1 MADPAGGPIGGPTSA
16 PVLVRD
22 DGVLLSGVDEEA
34 AWGGAGQDELRWSF
48 GVGLAEAELPLADLG
63 SVGLVA
69 DALPAGPGLAA
80 WADQCP
86 PERLPDADL
95 PAVAAALRRVT
106 SWAQA
111 TELAVV
117 AQIAARSAARD
128 PETGL
133 AEDGRPDAVTRD
145 AAAQIGLAL
154 TLSPGAASW
163 WAELAVTLGWRLR
176 ATGAALAAGQ
186 IDLTRAR
193 IIAELTAVLD
203 DEAAR
208 AVEDQILSGAG
219 GQTYGQLRAAVNRAV
234 ILADPAGAEER
245 RRAAERRARVGLYPG
260 DHHTATLTGMNLPAV
275 HAAAAMARLTAM
287 ARAMQAAGAG
297 GGLDLLRAHAYLGLL
312 LNTLPP
318 IPPRP
323 DAPPDSPPDGPDDP
337 GPGGDGGPGGDQ
349 PRSGGSPGGPARG
362 QSGRSGSRGAGGPGS
377 PPRSGGSRPGGGRG
391 SRGDSGGP
399 PCRDR
404 APSGGPGPADSEPGE
419 AGTAGHA
426 SDSGHDPPADQCGHP
441 PGVGRSGRHP
451 GGPSP
456 GPPGPP
462 PPERAPPGPHPSE
475 HAPPGPDAR
484 SDPLPPEGWPAD
496 SDAPPD
502 DGIRPPSIDV
512 PDGYV
517 DEGGYPDYDLYDEPA
532 DPNPIPVWPGVPA
545 TITAAFG
552 WPGQPNGLAP
562 EPASG
567 AAGSVRGRLELTLG
581 WSALALGSASPGT
594 LTRIG
599 PVTAEQARL
608 LAAVAATS
616 PATRWRVI
624 LTDSH
629 GHALAVTA
637 IPRHATRPRQ
647 DRGRGLVGRVTVTM
661 PITALDGPL
670 PADGHP
676 LLAAIADTA
685 ARLLLRLRQE
695 AEASQ
700 EAGPDDCTHQGA
712 TSGYR
717 PTTAIR
723 EYVRARD
730 QTCRY
735 PCCRQPAWHGDLD
748 HTRPWH
754 QGGRTCPCNLGALCR
769 AHHILKQLQGWT
781 LTQPR
786 PGVFQWTTPAGRSY
800 TTEPDVHP
808 A

>member
-1 MADPAGGPIGGPTSA
+1 
-16 PVLVRD
+16 VLVRD
-22 DGVLLSGVDEEA
+22 DGVLVSGVDDEA
-34 AWGGAGQDELRWSF
+34 AWGEAGPDELRWSF
-48 GVGLAEAELPLADLG
+48 GVDLAEVELPLADLG
-63 SVGLVA
+63 SAGLVA

-80 WADQCP
+80 WAGQCA
-86 PERLPDADL
+86 PEQLSDADL

-111 TELAVV
+111 AELAVV
-117 AQIAARSAARD
+117 AQIAARSASRD
-128 PETGL
+128 PGTGL
-133 AEDGRPDAVTRD
+133 GEDGRPSAVTRD
-145 AAAQIGLAL
+145 AAAQTGLAL
-154 TLSPGAASW
+154 TLSPGAAAW
-163 WAELAVTLGWRLR
+163 WADLAVTLGWRLR
-176 ATGAALAAGQ
+176 ATAAALAAGQ

-193 IIAELTAVLD
+193 IIADLTAVLD

-208 AVEDQILSGAG
+208 AVEEQILSGAG

-275 HAAAAMARLTAM
+275 QAAAAMARLTAM
-287 ARAMQAAGAG
+287 ARAMQASGAG

-323 DAPPDSPPDGPDDP
+323 DAPPDSPPSDPDDP
-337 GPGGDGGPGGDQ
+337 GPGPGGDQ
-349 PRSGGSPGGPARG
+349 GSPGGPARG
-362 QSGRSGSRGAGGPGS
+362 RSGSRGTGGPGM
-377 PPRSGGSRPGGGRG
+377 PPRSGGSRPQGGRG
-391 SRGDSGGP
+391 RGGDGN
-399 PCRDR
+399 
-404 APSGGPGPADSEPGE
+404 GGPGPPD
-419 AGTAGHA
+419 
-426 SDSGHDPPADQCGHP
+426 
-441 PGVGRSGRHP
+441 
-451 GGPSP
+451 
-456 GPPGPP
+456 
-462 PPERAPPGPHPSE
+462 RAPPGPE
-475 HAPPGPDAR
+475 AR
-484 SDPLPPEGWPAD
+484 SDPLPPGGWPAD

-502 DGIRPPSIDV
+502 DGIRPPSVDV
-512 PDGYV
+512 PDGYA

-532 DPNPIPVWPGVPA
+532 DPNPIPAWPGVPP
-545 TITAAFG
+545 TITAALG
-552 WPGQPNGLAP
+552 WPGQPNGLAT
-562 EPASG
+562 EPVSG
-567 AAGSVRGRLELTLG
+567 AAESARGRLELTLA

-608 LAAVAATS
+608 LAAIGATS

-629 GHALAVTA
+629 GHALGVTA
-637 IPRHATRPRQ
+637 IPRHATRPSQ

-670 PADGHP
+670 PPGGRP
-676 LLAAIADTA
+676 LLAAIADAA

-700 EAGPDDCTHQGA
+700 VDPVQDGCDHHGA

-723 EYVRARD
+723 EYVNARD

-754 QGGRTCPCNLGALCR
+754 RGGRTCPCNLGALCR

-786 PGVFQWTTPAGRSY
+786 PGVFQWTTPAGRTY

>member
-1 MADPAGGPIGGPTSA
+1 
-16 PVLVRD
+16 VLVRD
-22 DGVLLSGVDEEA
+22 DGVLLSGVDDEA
-34 AWGGAGQDELRWSF
+34 AWGGTGRDELRWSF
-48 GVGLAEAELPLADLG
+48 GVELAEVELPLADLG
-63 SVGLVA
+63 TVGLVA

-80 WADQCP
+80 WAGQCP
-86 PERLPDADL
+86 PEQLPDADL

-117 AQIAARSAARD
+117 AQISARSAARD
-128 PETGL
+128 PDTGL
-133 AEDGRPDAVTRD
+133 GEDGRPHAITRD
-145 AAAQIGLAL
+145 AAAQTGLAL
-154 TLSPGAASW
+154 TLSPGAAAW
-163 WAELAVTLGWRLR
+163 WTDLAVTLGWRLR
-176 ATGAALAAGQ
+176 ATAAALATGQ
-186 IDLTRAR
+186 IDLTKAR
-193 IIAELTAVLD
+193 IIAEITAVLD

-208 AVEDQILSGAG
+208 AVEDRILSGAG

-234 ILADPAGAEER
+234 ILADPQGAEER

-318 IPPRP
+318 IPPRA

-337 GPGGDGGPGGDQ
+337 GPGG
-349 PRSGGSPGGPARG
+349 GSR
-362 QSGRSGSRGAGGPGS
+362 SRGAGDPGI
-377 PPRSGGSRPGGGRG
+377 PPRSGGSRPRGGRAGRGDAGGRPSPDPAPSDAPRPADPGPDDLGAG
-391 SRGDSGGP
+391 SRPNS
-399 PCRDR
+399 
-404 APSGGPGPADSEPGE
+404 
-419 AGTAGHA
+419 AGQ
-426 SDSGHDPPADQCGHP
+426 DPPAGQPGPTGHS
-441 PGVGRSGRHP
+441 PGPGRSGRHP

-456 GPPGPP
+456 GPPDRAPPDRAPPDPGPP
-462 PPERAPPGPHPSE
+462 DRAPPGPGDP
-475 HAPPGPDAR
+475 PDRPGPGRRDTAEAR
-484 SDPLPPEGWPAD
+484 SDPLPPGGWPAD

-502 DGIRPPSIDV
+502 DGVRPPGVDV
-512 PDGYV
+512 PDGYA
-517 DEGGYPDYDLYDEPA
+517 DEGGYRGYDLYDEPA
-532 DPNPIPVWPGVPA
+532 DPNPIPAWPGVPV
-545 TITAAFG
+545 TITAASG

-562 EPASG
+562 GSAGGASES
-567 AAGSVRGRLELTLG
+567 ARGRLELTLA

-594 LTRIG
+594 LTRVG
-599 PVTAEQARL
+599 AVTAEQARL
-608 LAAVAATS
+608 LAAVAAAS

-637 IPRHATRPRQ
+637 IPRRATRPRR

-670 PADGHP
+670 PPDGSR
-676 LLAAIADTA
+676 LLTAIASSA

-695 AEASQ
+695 AEAGQ
-700 EAGPDDCTHQGA
+700 DDRARDACDHHEA

-717 PTTAIR
+717 PTAAIR
-723 EYVRARD
+723 EYVSARD

-735 PCCRQPAWHGDLD
+735 PYCRQPAWHADLD

-754 QGGRTCPCNLGALCR
+754 KGGRTCPCNLGVLCR

-786 PGVFQWTTPAGRSY
+786 PGVFRWTTPAGRTY

>member
-1 MADPAGGPIGGPTSA
+1 VPDPSDGPFDGRTSA

-22 DGVLLSGVDEEA
+22 DGVLVSGVDDEA
-34 AWGGAGQDELRWSF
+34 AWGEAGQDELRWSF
-48 GVGLAEAELPLADLG
+48 GVELAQVELPLADLD
-63 SVGLVA
+63 SVGVVA

-80 WADQCP
+80 WAGQGS
-86 PERLPDADL
+86 PEQLSDADL

-117 AQIAARSAARD
+117 AEIAARSAARD
-128 PETGL
+128 PDAGL
-133 AEDGRPDAVTRD
+133 GEDGRPSAVTRD
-145 AAAQIGLAL
+145 AAAQTGLAL
-154 TLSPGAASW
+154 TLSPGAAAW
-163 WAELAVTLGWRLR
+163 WTELAVTLGWRLR

-193 IIAELTAVLD
+193 IIAEITAVLD

-245 RRAAERRARVGLYPG
+245 RRATERRARVGLYPG

-275 HAAAAMARLTAM
+275 HAGAAMARLTAI

-297 GGLDLLRAHAYLGLL
+297 GGLDLLRAHAYIGLL

-323 DAPPDSPPDGPDDP
+323 DAPPDSPPSDPDDP
-337 GPGGDGGPGGDQ
+337 GPGGDGGPSEDQ
-349 PRSGGSPGGPARG
+349 PASEGSPGGLGR
-362 QSGRSGSRGAGGPGS
+362 GRSGSRGTGRPGPR
-377 PPRSGGSRPGGGRG
+377 PRS
-391 SRGDSGGP
+391 
-399 PCRDR
+399 DR
-404 APSGGPGPADSEPGE
+404 APPD
-419 AGTAGHA
+419 
-426 SDSGHDPPADQCGHP
+426 
-441 PGVGRSGRHP
+441 
-451 GGPSP
+451 P
-456 GPPGPP
+456 GPPD
-462 PPERAPPGPHPSE
+462 RAPPDPGPPDRAPPE
-475 HAPPGPDAR
+475 PRPPGHAPPGPGDPSGRLGAGPDRRETAEAR
-484 SDPLPPEGWPAD
+484 SDPLPPGGWPAD

-502 DGIRPPSIDV
+502 DGIRPPSVDV
-512 PDGYV
+512 PDGYA

-532 DPNPIPVWPGVPA
+532 DPNPIPAWPGLPT

-567 AAGSVRGRLELTLG
+567 AVESARGRLELTLA
-581 WSALALGSASPGT
+581 WSALALGSASPGA

-629 GHALAVTA
+629 GHALGVTA

-670 PADGHP
+670 PRDGHP

-685 ARLLLRLRQE
+685 ARLLLRLRRRPRP
-695 AEASQ
+695 ARKARPRTAVITTGRPRATGRPRPSASTSTPGTRPTATPAAASPPGTATWITPGPGTRAAGLARAIWAPSAARTTSSSSSR
-700 EAGPDDCTHQGA
+700 AGP
-712 TSGYR
+712 
-717 PTTAIR
+717 
-723 EYVRARD
+723 
-730 QTCRY
+730 
-735 PCCRQPAWHGDLD
+735 
-748 HTRPWH
+748 
-754 QGGRTCPCNLGALCR
+754 
-769 AHHILKQLQGWT
+769 
-781 LTQPR
+781 
-786 PGVFQWTTPAGRSY
+786 
-800 TTEPDVHP
+800 
-808 A
+808 